1 MNSLFLY
8 PKSSSGECYKSQFRL
23 LPTLEVK
30 ASELKPLEIIISKDF
45 TIGETLLGRP
55 ILNRTT
61 KYNGKLYEKLLALN
75 LPRDGRLNNKT
86 KLQLLDFISMYG
98 TPLGGPISL
107 QGQLTGSDGEEIN
120 WAFIPY
126 EINLKNGEFFSTFR
140 NIYSDFVDTVEIIQ
154 SGNLDLLNNFRGTFD
169 LGLEGNK
176 LVLPP
181 YPLNDFNR
189 LPKWISYTCLNLCY
203 LELYELL
210 SSNQSIKTCKYCG
223 NFYESSKR
231 NELRCNNC
239 KNPTIYRKLYYAR
252 NSEKERQTARE
263 RMKKLRLQEKQ
274 KQSKI

>member
-1 MNSLFLY
+1 MSSVFLY
-8 PKSSSGECYKSQFRL
+8 PKSLAGECYKSRFRL

-30 ASELKPLEIIISKDF
+30 PSYLKPLEIIISKDF
-45 TIGETLLGRP
+45 TTGETLLGRP

-61 KYNGKLYEKLLALN
+61 KYNGRLYEKLLTLN
-75 LPRDGRLNNKT
+75 LPREGRLNNQT
-86 KLQLLDFISMYG
+86 KIQVLDFISMYG
-98 TPLGGPISL
+98 SPLGGPISL
-107 QGQLTGSDGEEIN
+107 QGQLIGSDGEEIN

-126 EINLKNGEFFSTFR
+126 EINLNYGEFFSTFR
-140 NIYSDFVDTVEIIQ
+140 NMYVDFVDTVEIIQ

-210 SSNQSIKTCKYCG
+210 SSNQKIKSCKYCG
-223 NFYESSKR
+223 NLFESSKS

-239 KNPTIYRKLYYAR
+239 KNTSVYRKMYYAR
-252 NSEKERQTARE
+252 NLFSERESARN
-263 RMKKLRLQEKQ
+263 RMKKYRKNNE
-274 KQSKI
+274 